1 MDITGG
7 ISRFAGFL
15 TTDIWRVR
23 MEDLHGAKKHL
34 VRSLRIVLIAAEKF
48 FEDRCTLRA
57 SSLTFFSLL
66 SVVPVLAMA
75 FAIATGFGLQNR
87 LEQLI
92 FEQFA
97 GQEQVISRLVDFS
110 RNLLQKTS
118 GGYIAGVGAAFLF
131 WAVISIIGSAEG
143 SFNHIWEIRKPR
155 TIGRK
160 LTDYL
165 AVMLISPL
173 LFVVSSSATV
183 LIITQINRLLE
194 TFGILGI
201 LSPFFT
207 VLIRII
213 PLALIWMLFIFI
225 YLFLPNVKVHWS
237 SGILGG
243 IIAGT
248 AFAIL
253 QWAYIYFQ
261 IGVTYYNAVYGS
273 FAALPLFVIWLQ
285 LSWYIVLFGVEL
297 SYAHQNEEYFEFRPD
312 IRKVSHSF
320 RRILSLMI
328 MHLVVKNFS
337 KSNPPLNGRQISS
350 RLEIPLK
357 LAQDLL
363 DDLTAASLLTAIP
376 TEEYRQSAYQPARP
390 IDTISI
396 LNVIEAL
403 ESRGGFSTPV
413 AHNESFRSLSHALTE
428 FSEAIKS
435 SPENRLLKDI

>member
-23 MEDLHGAKKHL
+23 MENLHGAKKHL

-131 WAVISIIGSAEG
+131 WAVISIIGSAEE

-194 TFGILGI
+194 T
-201 LSPFFT
+201 
-207 VLIRII
+207 
-213 PLALIWMLFIFI
+213 
-225 YLFLPNVKVHWS
+225 
-237 SGILGG
+237 
-243 IIAGT
+243 
-248 AFAIL
+248 
-253 QWAYIYFQ
+253 
-261 IGVTYYNAVYGS
+261 
-273 FAALPLFVIWLQ
+273 
-285 LSWYIVLFGVEL
+285 
-297 SYAHQNEEYFEFRPD
+297 
-312 IRKVSHSF
+312 
-320 RRILSLMI
+320 
-328 MHLVVKNFS
+328 
-337 KSNPPLNGRQISS
+337 
-350 RLEIPLK
+350 
-357 LAQDLL
+357 
-363 DDLTAASLLTAIP
+363 
-376 TEEYRQSAYQPARP
+376 
-390 IDTISI
+390 
-396 LNVIEAL
+396 
-403 ESRGGFSTPV
+403 
-413 AHNESFRSLSHALTE
+413 
-428 FSEAIKS
+428 
-435 SPENRLLKDI
+435 